1 VNVMAVRA
9 KGFLI
14 LFVVPLLLI
23 NHRIRAT
30 SEMAIN
36 IERRPKKT
44 GEAASLHREV
54 QKRAAEQKTNLSAFI
69 CHV

>member
-1 VNVMAVRA
+1 MNVMAVRA

>member
-1 VNVMAVRA
+1 MAVRA

-23 NHRIRAT
+23 NHRIRAAT

>member
-1 VNVMAVRA
+1 MAVRA